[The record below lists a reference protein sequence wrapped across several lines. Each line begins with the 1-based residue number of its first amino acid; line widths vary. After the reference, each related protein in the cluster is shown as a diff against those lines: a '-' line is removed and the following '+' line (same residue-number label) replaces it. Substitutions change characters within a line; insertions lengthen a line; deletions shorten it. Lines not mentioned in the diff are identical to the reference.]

1 LIFIYLNP
9 NLKVLGIEDKPLCL
23 CLNKRWQRI
32 GVKSVRDAFNEL
44 VSPYCSALNIVYKQN
59 EDGSFDFS
67 QIEDIQALKW
77 KEWISLPIR
86 SCDFEIRTSK
96 LTIRVPTVLVCSRY
110 SDMPKKK
117 YSLTKNNIWVR
128 DNGICQYTGKKLDKQ
143 EANVDHPMPK
153 SRGGQST
160 WTNMVLCHKDL
171 NSKKGSKTPEEAGL
185 KLIREPKEMRAVFV
199 CDILKF
205 DNHVDWVLFNK

>member
-1 LIFIYLNP
+1 M
-9 NLKVLGIEDKPLCL
+9 LGIEDKPLCL

-59 EDGSFDFS
+59 EDGSFDFN

-77 KEWISLPIR
+77 KEWINLPIR

-128 DNGICQYTGKKLDKQ
+128 DNGICQYNCKKLGKE
-143 EANVDHPMPK
+143 EANIDHPIPK

-160 WTNMVLCHKDL
+160 WANMVLCHKDL

-185 KLIREPKEMRAVFV
+185 KLIREPKEMGVAFV

-205 DNHVDWVLFNK
+205 NNHVDWTLFNK

>member
-1 LIFIYLNP
+1 M
-9 NLKVLGIEDKPLCL
+9 LGIEDKPLCL

-59 EDGSFDFS
+59 EDGSFDFN

-77 KEWISLPIR
+77 KEWINLPIR

-128 DNGICQYTGKKLDKQ
+128 DNGICQYTGKKLGKE
-143 EANVDHPMPK
+143 EANIDHPIPK

-160 WTNMVLCHKDL
+160 WANMVLCHKDL

-185 KLIREPKEMRAVFV
+185 KLIREPKEMGVAFV

-205 DNHVDWVLFNK
+205 NNHVDWTLFNK